1 MTLVN
6 KADPRQFKLSNPTFE
21 RRLVSTGAPEHG
33 PLFDKVMSPCVN
45 S

>member
-1 MTLVN
+1 MLVN
-6 KADPRQFKLSNPTFE
+6 KADPRQLKFSNPTFE

-33 PLFDKVMSPCVN
+33 PLFDELASPCLN